1 MDILPRSDSG
11 CMDAICDRFR
21 AADDPITL
29 RKETFIERQQVLWR
43 EKALDLQSY
52 LQSIKLDLNST
63 TDVGLLHLTITV
75 ILIPL
80 HFPIVS
86 KKLRFDL
93 VALIGR
99 C

>member
-1 MDILPRSDSG
+1 MDVSPRSDSG

-21 AADDPITL
+21 AADDPMSL

-75 ILIPL
+75 LLIPL

-86 KKLRFDL
+86 NKLSFDL